1 MCKILKFPLK
11 HMSRTIWS
19 IMLSI
24 KNKLVLKCYLIKRCF
39 LCEIGESGHGE
50 RPLEKFPD
58 PEGYVRE
65 LK

>member
-1 MCKILKFPLK
+1 MVDNVVHKKQI
-11 HMSRTIWS
+11 SVE
-19 IMLSI
+19 MLF
-24 KNKLVLKCYLIKRCF
+24 NKRCF

-58 PEGYVRE
+58 PEGYIRE